1 MMTGICK
8 TIGILMKE
16 VIIESM
22 IFPVKEKK
30 NKNTEETVVII
41 KTLINIQYFNCLEYN
56 DILWRP
62 EFV

>member
-22 IFPVKEKK
+22 IFPVKEK

-41 KTLINIQYFNCLEYN
+41 KTLINIQYFNRLEYN
-56 DILWRP
+56 DIL
-62 EFV
+62 

>member
-1 MMTGICK
+1 MMTGIFK

-56 DILWRP
+56 DIL
-62 EFV
+62 

>member
-22 IFPVKEKK
+22 IFTVKEKK

-41 KTLINIQYFNCLEYN
+41 KTLINIQYFNCLEFN
-56 DILWRP
+56 DTL
-62 EFV
+62 

>member
-22 IFPVKEKK
+22 IFTVKEKK

-56 DILWRP
+56 DIL
-62 EFV
+62 

>member
-22 IFPVKEKK
+22 IFPVKEK

-56 DILWRP
+56 DIL
-62 EFV
+62 

>member
-30 NKNTEETVVII
+30 HKNTEETVVII

-56 DILWRP
+56 DIL
-62 EFV
+62 

>member
-16 VIIESM
+16 VIIESL

-56 DILWRP
+56 DIL
-62 EFV
+62 

>member
-1 MMTGICK
+1 MMTEICK

-22 IFPVKEKK
+22 IFSVKEKK

-56 DILWRP
+56 DIL
-62 EFV
+62 

>member
-22 IFPVKEKK
+22 IFPVNEKK

-56 DILWRP
+56 DIL
-62 EFV
+62 

>member
-41 KTLINIQYFNCLEYN
+41 KTLINTQYFNCLEYN
-56 DILWRP
+56 DIL
-62 EFV
+62 

>member
-22 IFPVKEKK
+22 IFPVKRKK

-56 DILWRP
+56 DIL
-62 EFV
+62 

>member
-41 KTLINIQYFNCLEYN
+41 KTLINIQYFNCLEFN
-56 DILWRP
+56 DIL
-62 EFV
+62 

>member
-1 MMTGICK
+1 MMAGICK

-41 KTLINIQYFNCLEYN
+41 KTLINTQYFNCLEYN
-56 DILWRP
+56 DIL
-62 EFV
+62 

>member
-22 IFPVKEKK
+22 IFSVKKKK

-56 DILWRP
+56 DIL
-62 EFV
+62 

>member
-16 VIIESM
+16 VKIESM

-56 DILWRP
+56 DIL
-62 EFV
+62 

>member
-22 IFPVKEKK
+22 IFSVKEKK
-30 NKNTEETVVII
+30 IR
-41 KTLINIQYFNCLEYN
+41 
-56 DILWRP
+56 ILKKRWS
-62 EFV
+62 

>member
-30 NKNTEETVVII
+30 NKNGGHN
-41 KTLINIQYFNCLEYN
+41 KNINKYTILQLSRIQRY
-56 DILWRP
+56 IMTS
-62 EFV
+62 

>member
-30 NKNTEETVVII
+30 KNTEETVVII
-41 KTLINIQYFNCLEYN
+41 KTLINTQYFNCLEYN
-56 DILWRP
+56 DIL
-62 EFV
+62 

>member
-56 DILWRP
+56 NIL
-62 EFV
+62 

>member
-8 TIGILMKE
+8 KIGILMKE

-22 IFPVKEKK
+22 IFPVKEK

-56 DILWRP
+56 DIL
-62 EFV
+62 

>member
-22 IFPVKEKK
+22 IFPVKKK

-56 DILWRP
+56 DIL
-62 EFV
+62 

>member
-22 IFPVKEKK
+22 IFSVKEKK

-41 KTLINIQYFNCLEYN
+41 KTLININIQYFNCLEYN
-56 DILWRP
+56 DIL
-62 EFV
+62 

>member
-41 KTLINIQYFNCLEYN
+41 KTLININIQYFNCLEYN
-56 DILWRP
+56 DIL
-62 EFV
+62 

>member
-22 IFPVKEKK
+22 IFPVKEQK

-56 DILWRP
+56 DIL
-62 EFV
+62 

>member
-1 MMTGICK
+1 MMTGICT

-22 IFPVKEKK
+22 IFTVKEKK

-41 KTLINIQYFNCLEYN
+41 KTLINIQYFNCLEFN
-56 DILWRP
+56 DIL
-62 EFV
+62 

>member
-56 DILWRP
+56 YIL
-62 EFV
+62 

>member
-8 TIGILMKE
+8 TVGILMKE

-41 KTLINIQYFNCLEYN
+41 KTLINTQYFNCLEYN
-56 DILWRP
+56 DIL
-62 EFV
+62 

>member
-30 NKNTEETVVII
+30 NKNTEETVAII

-56 DILWRP
+56 DIL
-62 EFV
+62 

>member
-41 KTLINIQYFNCLEYN
+41 KTLINIQYFHCLEYN
-56 DILWRP
+56 DIL
-62 EFV
+62 

>member
-56 DILWRP
+56 DIL
-62 EFV
+62 

>member
-1 MMTGICK
+1 MMTGICR

-22 IFPVKEKK
+22 IFPVKEK

-56 DILWRP
+56 DIL
-62 EFV
+62 

>member
-22 IFPVKEKK
+22 IFSVKEKK

-41 KTLINIQYFNCLEYN
+41 KTLINTQYFNCLEYN
-56 DILWRP
+56 DIL
-62 EFV
+62 

>member
-30 NKNTEETVVII
+30 
-41 KTLINIQYFNCLEYN
+41 
-56 DILWRP
+56 
-62 EFV
+62 

>member
-22 IFPVKEKK
+22 IFTVKEKK

-41 KTLINIQYFNCLEYN
+41 KTLINIQYFNCLEFN
-56 DILWRP
+56 DIL
-62 EFV
+62 

>member
-22 IFPVKEKK
+22 IFSVKEKK

-56 DILWRP
+56 DIL
-62 EFV
+62 

>member
-1 MMTGICK
+1 MMTEICE

-16 VIIESM
+16 VIIKSM

-30 NKNTEETVVII
+30 NKNTEESVAII

-56 DILWRP
+56 NIL
-62 EFV
+62 